1 MDMDRPVD
9 LSEEPNTESRMV
21 LSQPG
26 FPKRPKG
33 RRFHL
38 TQLSCSEKLVAEHRP
53 SACGTVRQQVWL
65 AHGCLLRE

>member
-21 LSQPG
+21 LSHPG

-38 TQLSCSEKLVAEHRP
+38 TQLRCAEKLVAEHRP
-53 SACGTVRQQVWL
+53 SA
-65 AHGCLLRE
+65 